1 MKNIFLMCLVL
12 LTTGVCGTEISAQFP
27 IKIPKINKPKVEP
40 PKTGGNQPGGDATK
54 SEAKTPSK
62 TSNSKQVYEHQ
73 KPPVKAAFV
82 KNSLYIQAESHQQYW
97 KMPKERKFS
106 SWVPKIGFDV
116 YVHRDSEGFD
126 YTAEYLNPDGS
137 LWFSEPLRIGTYAA
151 DKTIKLSSEYGKTQ
165 EMLETK
171 STNAVGTY
179 GVKITHKNTGETVFQ
194 GKFKV
199 GKFQSEHQSGKN
211 DFDFFVEHD
220 WMLPF
225 GYVGFHHS
233 ALNTDSGGFEIIPS
247 VWLKGDLA
255 DGDLEGRVF
264 YQGKQ
269 IASTK
274 DGKGSGVNDSGD
286 RTSKYG
292 IYFKDTHYW
301 KLWNFQ
307 FNNLRVD
314 NGGNFNH
321 DYYPEATYADKNP
334 GEYTVKILHKGAE
347 VRELKFTVSA
357 DGRIADGGFGKQ
369 VFMPNY
375 KVIVPV
381 KVIGTSEK
389 WNQTAWKTDAFYGNT
404 LTGFTM
410 P

>member
-1 MKNIFLMCLVL
+1 MKKHAFYIFMIVF
-12 LTTGVCGTEISAQFP
+12 VSAFAFQSAAAQFP
-27 IKIPKINKPKVEP
+27 IKIPKINKPKVEQ

-54 SEAKTPSK
+54 PEAKTPTK
-62 TSNSKQVYEHQ
+62 TSNSKRAYEHE
-73 KPPVKAAFV
+73 KPPAKPVLVKS
-82 KNSLYIQAESHQQYW
+82 SLYIQAASHQQYW

-106 SWVPKIGFDV
+106 SWVPKIEFNV

-137 LWFSEPLRIGTYAA
+137 LWFSEPLRIGTYSA
-151 DKTIKLSSEYGKTQ
+151 DKMIKLSSEYGTTQ
-165 EMLETK
+165 QMLETK

-199 GKFQSEHQSGKN
+199 GKFQPQDAAKN
-211 DFDFFVEHD
+211 EFDFFVEHD

-247 VWLKGDLA
+247 VWMKGDI
-255 DGDLEGRVF
+255 DDDNLEGRVF

-274 DGKGSGVNDSGD
+274 DGGSGVNDSGD
-286 RTSKYG
+286 RASQYG
-292 IYFKDTHYW
+292 IYVKDTHYW

-307 FNNLRVD
+307 FKNLRVA
-314 NGGNFNH
+314 NGGDFNR
-321 DYYPEATYADKNP
+321 DYYPEATYADEKP

-347 VRELKFTVSA
+347 VREMKFTIGA
-357 DGRIADGGFGKQ
+357 DGKLVDGGFGKQ
-369 VFMPNY
+369 IFLPNY
-375 KVIVPV
+375 KIIVPV
-381 KVIGTSEK
+381 KVIGASEK
-389 WNQTAWKTDAFYGNT
+389 WNQTAWKTDAFYGNPF
-404 LTGFTM
+404 TGFTVQ
-410 P
+410 